1 MATKKP
7 SPQPSGQMPQDP
19 SQDQGGQYPP
29 QGPVDIRLVEPTRL
43 AVDAGLQTPLPVTG
57 TVKIDGPVPVQGPE
71 KDGSFRVTGPG
82 PGGSFRINGP
92 GPEGSFRVSGLNP
105 DGTFPFAAPPG
116 PLDVRATL
124 QRSDADPSDDQAFWV
139 AIRNST
145 ASIGFEN
152 YSRFINRVLCREDTT
167 DGEDAL
173 LADRRPTATARL
185 HFGVDAYQLLK
196 AATEA
201 FLILRCGIHIDRGTY
216 RESEERSR
224 LGHAADF
231 GNITSRLSDYLGTGL
246 PYIKTVLSK
255 LRDEIDEGDIG
266 LPFCDTLL
274 NGNPYQPCLLELIW
288 SYWHEEGMLV
298 QAINAISLRFQNK
311 SPSDRNPLTQLELS
325 PLRPLSNLL
334 WGYIQ
339 DEPFRLTVAR
349 RAQEYGHHYGLN
361 LVGKA
366 VPSRRPADNRSKFLE
381 AFHSLL
387 RRAAAFYK
395 EDSDTTVIAD
405 GFPILNALQ
414 EVHMLL
420 AEGAHNQF
428 RDLPWTARVE
438 MLVHKWLLS
447 RSEMQEFL
455 RGRAMVPYKEAWMGP
470 VDTLRHM
477 LGWGDTPVTHF
488 RDLAVY
494 GEQILLSIRYGDW
507 VNVNDQNQAKN
518 WARYWKPEIQSYIHA
533 YRAATGVDLGIAAV
547 QEGKV
552 DATLPSVLLQRR
564 MAQGAR

>member
-1 MATKKP
+1 
-7 SPQPSGQMPQDP
+7 
-19 SQDQGGQYPP
+19 
-29 QGPVDIRLVEPTRL
+29 VDVRLVEPKRL
-43 AVDAGLQTPLPVTG
+43 TVDAGLNTPLPVTG
-57 TVKIDGPVPVQGPE
+57 TMKIDGPVPVTGPG
-71 KDGSFRVTGPG
+71 KDGSFRITGPG
-82 PGGSFRINGP
+82 PQGSFPISGS
-92 GPEGSFRVSGLNP
+92 GPEGAVRVSGPNP
-105 DGTFPFAAPPG
+105 DGTFPVAPAG
-116 PLDVRATL
+116 PLDVTATL
-124 QRSDADPSDDQAFWV
+124 QRSAVGPTDDQAFWV

-145 ASIGFEN
+145 AAMDFEN
-152 YSRFINRVLCREDTT
+152 YSAFINRVLCREDTS
-167 DGEDAL
+167 GAEDEL
-173 LADRRPTATARL
+173 LADRRPTAPSRL

-201 FLILRCGIHIDRGTY
+201 FLILRCGIRIDERIYGSSRF
-216 RESEERSR
+216 RESRDRLGYSPPSFEEINSR
-224 LGHAADF
+224 LA
-231 GNITSRLSDYLGTGL
+231 DYLGTGL
-246 PYIKTVLSK
+246 PYIKTVLTK
-255 LRDEIDEGDIG
+255 LKDTIGRGDIG

-274 NGNPYQPCLLELIW
+274 NGDPFQPCLLELIW

-298 QAINAISLRFQNK
+298 QAVNAISLRFQNK
-311 SPSDRNPLTQLELS
+311 SPHERNPLMQLELS

-349 RAQEYGHHYGLN
+349 RAHEYGHHYGLN

-366 VPSRRPADNRSKFLE
+366 VPARRPADNRSKFLE

-395 EDSDTTVIAD
+395 EDADTTVIAD

-438 MLVHKWLLS
+438 MLIQKWLLS
-447 RSEMQEFL
+447 RSEMQDFL
-455 RGRAMVPYKEAWMGP
+455 RGRAMVPYKEPWMGP
-470 VDTLRHM
+470 VDTLRHL

-488 RDLAVY
+488 RDLGVY

-533 YRAATGVDLGIAAV
+533 YRAVTGVDLGITAV

-552 DATLPSVLLQRR
+552 DATLPSILLQRR